1 MISTTSPI
9 RRPAPKALPIP
20 ALRQHAG
27 QQLAEGSIMLLGE
40 PLEVGSTILYR
51 PAGAERA
58 MLYRVEELKG
68 EWIHLVPAERQE
80 PQWVRLAPGRSR
92 VLVVEDDPI
101 LRFLVGDSLDF
112 DGFEVRTAGSGDEA
126 LALLNGGQ
134 AFDAVLSDI
143 DMPGSTDGLSLA
155 RWILRERPHIPVILT
170 SGHRPRAEDLP
181 TGVIFV
187 PKPACLTELART
199 VWRVIDNATSSPRS
213 VTSRAPA

>member
-1 MISTTSPI
+1 MISTASPI
-9 RRPAPKALPIP
+9 RRPAPEALPRP
-20 ALRQHAG
+20 APQRPVG
-27 QQLAEGSIMLLGE
+27 SQLAEDVMMLLGE

-51 PAGAERA
+51 PAGSERA

-80 PQWVRLAPGRSR
+80 PQWVKLAPGRSR

-126 LALLNGGQ
+126 LALLEGGQ
-134 AFDAVLSDI
+134 AFDAVVSDI
-143 DMPGSTDGLSLA
+143 DMPGSTNGVALA
-155 RWILRERPHIPVILT
+155 RWILRERPHSPVILT
-170 SGHRPRAEDLP
+170 SGHRPRAEELP
-181 TGVIFV
+181 AGVTFL

-199 VWRVIDNATSSPRS
+199 VWRVIDKATSSPRS
-213 VTSRAPA
+213 VTPGASA